1 MRDCP
6 NFLVQVLTSLML
18 AGCIEQA
25 YQDGTG
31 LAPTVTEPATSGGN
45 SPTTTGA
52 LPTTSEGVDATP
64 VASVTGSTEETM
76 SSSTDPGPAMTTTGD
91 PGENLPPKIELFEV
105 TDVVGSPIDHISE
118 AGSALLQLKVS
129 ADAVKVRLY
138 LDGVLLEELAP
149 ADFPYTWEALS
160 AKNNGPKRIFKVVA
174 LDAEELTD
182 EATAQLGVQL
192 PASGAPKC
200 LFEDPDKGSLASEI
214 SAVKYT
220 SKAIIA
226 VGKKDVGAGW
236 RLTVWLLDPDHCE
249 VILPGW
255 PKTIASWSGGDEFDK
270 LTSVGTAV
278 DLDEDGNI
286 VVGGNFLVDGKTQ
299 SYVALL
305 NAAGSLLWEQAG
317 QVGGE
322 VTSVAAARAQFKNRV
337 FVGGVQHT
345 SDNPV
350 RTDGA
355 IWVYVATDDKVF
367 VGPPVILAAPFTP
380 DELSDPKNARSEWVR
395 AIVIHPGTGYAMGVG
410 EREFSPDGLKVY
422 SRTFTVQVHPLGF
435 LVATP
440 WTSKA
445 ETGLLHDAAR
455 SVGACGDGFLA
466 GGWTRDVPANAKPQ
480 PMIFWL
486 GTDGSATQ
494 HRPEPQLASTQI
506 HGIACDREGKIV
518 SAGTRTTV
526 SADAQVFTITGLFDA
541 PSWYETGD
549 SSDDGAGAVACDE
562 RGFCGWGGYRTAN
575 GKPYAVVRVHN
586 P

>member
-1 MRDCP
+1 
-6 NFLVQVLTSLML
+6 
-18 AGCIEQA
+18 
-25 YQDGTG
+25 
-31 LAPTVTEPATSGGN
+31 
-45 SPTTTGA
+45 
-52 LPTTSEGVDATP
+52 
-64 VASVTGSTEETM
+64 
-76 SSSTDPGPAMTTTGD
+76 MTTTGD

-118 AGSALLQLKVS
+118 AGQALLQLKVS

-138 LDGVLLEELAP
+138 LDDVMLEELTP
-149 ADFPYTWEALS
+149 AEFPYTWEALS
-160 AKNNGPKRIFKVVA
+160 AKDNGPKRIFKVVA
-174 LDAEELTD
+174 LDAEGLTD
-182 EATAQLGVQL
+182 EETAQLGVQL

-200 LFEDPDKGSLASEI
+200 LFEDPGKGSVVSVI

-220 SKAIIA
+220 PEAIIA
-226 VGKKDVGAGW
+226 VGTRDAGAGL

-255 PKTIASWSGGDEFDK
+255 PKTIASWSSGDLDK

-286 VVGGNFLVDGKTQ
+286 VIGGNFLVDGKTQ

-305 NAAGSLLWEQAG
+305 NATGSMLWEKAG
-317 QVGGE
+317 QIGDE

-337 FVGGVQHT
+337 FIGGAHHT

-380 DELSDPKNARSEWVR
+380 DELPDPKNARSEWVR
-395 AIVIHPGTGYAMGVG
+395 AIVIHPGTGYALAVG
-410 EREFSPDGLKVY
+410 ERAFSPDQKIFY
-422 SRTFTVQVHPLGF
+422 SRTFTMQVHPLGF
-435 LVATP
+435 LVGTP

-445 ETGLLHDAAR
+445 ETGFIHDAAR
-455 SVGACGDGFLA
+455 SLAICGEGFLA
-466 GGWTRDVPANAKPQ
+466 GGWTRDEPANAKPQ

-494 HRPEPQLASTQI
+494 HRAEPQFTSTQV

-518 SAGTRTTV
+518 SAGTRATI
-526 SADAQVFTITGLFDA
+526 SPDALVFAVTGLFDA
-541 PSWYETGD
+541 PTWYESGD
-549 SSDDGAGAVACDE
+549 ASDDGAGAVACDE